1 MTGNNTRLLSNDSSD
16 AWIRTKFDQ
25 NSSRRSRDC
34 VYQKRGISLALI
46 RSGEVPS
53 GLPELHWSPTVP
65 VAGEVLKAADVQ
77 RRSAALGGSGRRVP
91 LKTVQAAV
99 SVSRSSS
106 VGAEG
111 SSGLFDTLLIL
122 NEMWTAPCLL
132 PEYCPH

>member
-1 MTGNNTRLLSNDSSD
+1 MTGNNTQLLSNDSSD

-34 VYQKRGISLALI
+34 VYQYRGIRLALI

-53 GLPELHWSPTVP
+53 GLPELHWSPPVT

-77 RRSAALGGSGRRVP
+77 RRAAAPGGSGS
-91 LKTVQAAV
+91 KAVQAAV
-99 SVSRSSS
+99 SISRSSS

-111 SSGLFDTLLIL
+111 SSGLFNTLLRL
-122 NEMWTAPCLL
+122 KEMWTASCLL
-132 PEYCPH
+132 PEYCPR